1 MYRIVYTKQAPK
13 DKEKLK
19 ASGLDKKAKE
29 LIEIVKKIP
38 FKVCL
43 DLKNQLVIYKENV
56 LEELTFNIDLCIK

>member
-29 LIEIVKKIP
+29 LIEQNCGRNP
-38 FKVCL
+38 LPLNKV
-43 DLKNQLVIYKENV
+43 
-56 LEELTFNIDLCIK
+56 